1 MKANVF
7 TLLAGLFLIVVIFES
22 CQPQG
27 SCEPTNEEKKAVS
40 KEVEAV
46 VRNFLNANTLGYQ
59 TEIGIRANV
68 EGYVMGGDG
77 KVKFTSYADLDKYLK
92 EAFTGIQ
99 KFTEAEI
106 LSLYIYVLSKEA
118 ATCTFLMKSK
128 YLMTSGDTIVNNACW
143 TLVFKKFDN
152 QWKVIQENGTHT
164 KD

>member
-1 MKANVF
+1 MKTRLFN
-7 TLLAGLFLIVVIFES
+7 LLTGLSLAVLIFVS
-22 CQPQG
+22 CKPQA
-27 SCEPTNEEKKAVS
+27 SCELTENEKTTIS
-40 KEVEAV
+40 KEIETI
-46 VRNFLNANTLGYQ
+46 VRNFLDANTLGYQ
-59 TEIGIRANV
+59 TEIGIRANA

-164 KD
+164 K